1 MGRAMSEVSAG
12 LRRVISVITARTGLH
27 YYTDKP
33 ALLEK
38 IVAAR
43 MSALGCRGYLDY
55 LEHLDDEALG
65 AAEWRELESAVTI
78 GETFFFRY
86 AEQFRALE
94 ATILPE
100 LLARLRGVRVL
111 RIWSVGCSNGAE
123 PYSLAIVLQQLLD
136 RRGEDGWTIEILGT
150 DISTRALEQARQA
163 EFGWWAL
170 RDLTP
175 RQRAEWF
182 VPVVE
187 GRTWRLKDCYRQMVR
202 FRHANIMDLPH
213 GRGPAGPFD
222 LVLCRNVLIYFDP
235 VQVARLVREMAQ
247 RMTAGGWMLVGHSEP
262 MEHFESFMQPVRLP
276 GTMAFRARA
285 AADMPAGA
293 PAQQRPMAALT
304 GVAGLAGLA
313 PLSSPIIPCR
323 PVRPSRPAPSFP
335 TPMSSGP
342 ARNDPAGEAG
352 REVEGSKA
360 QDRKTPDRELQG
372 RELPDRALQDRD
384 AGSRDAGI
392 LRTIRQLADGGAP
405 RRAVG
410 MCREYLRRA
419 PMAVGV
425 YFMLG
430 VLLLTLGEHEGAVEG
445 FRRVIYL
452 RRGHVMARCYLAHL
466 LEGTGAA
473 QEARRLRA
481 QARELALCLSATH
494 VLEGGGGLTAGGL
507 LRILQDKENHDAGLL
522 AALPDIASG
531 LA

>member
-38 IVAAR
+38 IIAAR
-43 MSALGCRGYLDY
+43 MAALGCRGYLDY
-55 LEHLDDEALG
+55 LEHLNDEALG
-65 AAEWRELESAVTI
+65 DAEWRELESAITI

-94 ATILPE
+94 TTILPE
-100 LLARLRGVRVL
+100 LLSRLRAMRML
-111 RIWSVGCSNGAE
+111 RIWSVGCANGAE
-123 PYSLAIVLQQLLD
+123 PYSVAIVLRHLLE

-150 DISTRALEQARQA
+150 DISTRALDQARQA

-187 GRTWRLKDCYRQMVR
+187 GRTWRLKECYRQMVR

-213 GRGPAGPFD
+213 GRGPVGPFD

-262 MEHFESFMQPVRLP
+262 MEQFENFMQPVRLP
-276 GTMAFRARA
+276 GTMAFRTRERGDAPIAPRT
-285 AADMPAGA
+285 PASRGGLVSA
-293 PAQQRPMAALT
+293 PPTL
-304 GVAGLAGLA
+304 
-313 PLSSPIIPCR
+313 P
-323 PVRPSRPAPSFP
+323 RPAR
-335 TPMSSGP
+335 TVRHVSSSAPQAVADP
-342 ARNDPAGEAG
+342 AREGG
-352 REVEGSKA
+352 RE
-360 QDRKTPDRELQG
+360 
-372 RELPDRALQDRD
+372 
-384 AGSRDAGI
+384 AGI
-392 LRTIRQLADGGAP
+392 LRTIRQLADSGAP

-430 VLLLTLGEHEGAVEG
+430 ILLLALGEHEGAVEG

-473 QEARRLRA
+473 EDARRLRA
-481 QARELALCLSATH
+481 QARELAMCLSATH

-531 LA
+531 LS

>member
-1 MGRAMSEVSAG
+1 MSEVSAG

-38 IVAAR
+38 IIAAR
-43 MSALGCRGYLDY
+43 MAALGCRGYLDY
-55 LEHLDDEALG
+55 LEHLNDGALG
-65 AAEWRELESAVTI
+65 DAEWRELESAVTI

-100 LLARLRGVRVL
+100 LLARLRTVRVL
-111 RIWSVGCSNGAE
+111 RIWSVGCANGAE
-123 PYSLAIVLQQLLD
+123 PYSVAIVLRQLLE

-150 DISTRALEQARQA
+150 DISTRALDQARRA

-170 RDLTP
+170 RDLTS
-175 RQRAEWF
+175 RQRADWF

-213 GRGPAGPFD
+213 GRGPVGPFD

-262 MEHFESFMQPVRLP
+262 MEQFENFMQPVRLP
-276 GTMAFRARA
+276 GTMAFRTRERGEGRA
-285 AADMPAGA
+285 AHSPVGG
-293 PAQQRPMAALT
+293 P
-304 GVAGLAGLA
+304 GVAPRLPAV
-313 PLSSPIIPCR
+313 PPR
-323 PVRPSRPAPSFP
+323 PVRAMRHVPSSAR
-335 TPMSSGP
+335 GP
-342 ARNDPAGEAG
+342 AAGPTGEAPDGPVADPMAEGTRDGG
-352 REVEGSKA
+352 RE
-360 QDRKTPDRELQG
+360 
-372 RELPDRALQDRD
+372 
-384 AGSRDAGI
+384 AGI
-392 LRTIRQLADGGAP
+392 LRTIRQLADSGAP

-430 VLLLTLGEHEGAVEG
+430 ILLLALGEHEGAVEG

-473 QEARRLRA
+473 EDARRLRA
-481 QARELALCLSATH
+481 QARELAMCLSATH

-531 LA
+531 LS